1 LCAPLSE
8 APGLLTLRNPGEHH
22 LGRVFFAGLDAGL
35 ETTLNKL
42 RIAGPA
48 KEPARKRRT
57 RTRQAPTPPA
67 PRTAPI
73 QDATDLYLRGLEA
86 SHPLT
91 REAEAEL
98 GRRIVTAERDA
109 LSALVRSPGSVH
121 ALAAMAEEIRSGRT
135 NARDLLLNG
144 EAPDAVAVTSRLM
157 HVLEGARA
165 LAESA
170 EQNAALPADLVE
182 EFDTLRVDP
191 AFAERIDQAVALR
204 AASASE
210 EERATIDEARRRS
223 AKAHARAAHEK
234 SELVRANLRLVVAT
248 ARHYGNRGVPLL
260 DLVQEGN
267 LGLIRAADKF
277 DYSRGYRFGTYAAW
291 WIRQSIERALLYQ
304 GKDVRMPV
312 HLTASRRR
320 VLGAE
325 RALSQKNARTPSQE
339 EIAESSG
346 VPLDKVQAV
355 RALAM
360 MPVSLDAP
368 MGDEGDFRFGD
379 TLASDTDAPDEAL
392 VRNRLR
398 EAASAMLETLTPR
411 EREVLRLRYGLTG
424 EDDHTLEQ
432 IGRSFSLSR
441 ERIRQIESKALEKL
455 RTWSEERGL
464 GSYLDGL
471 R

>member
-1 LCAPLSE
+1 MQ
-8 APGLLTLRNPGEHH
+8 N
-22 LGRVFFAGLDAGL
+22 
-35 ETTLNKL
+35 
-42 RIAGPA
+42 
-48 KEPARKRRT
+48 
-57 RTRQAPTPPA
+57 
-67 PRTAPI
+67 
-73 QDATDLYLRGLEA
+73 ATDLYLRGLES

-91 REAEAEL
+91 REAEAAL
-98 GRRIVTAERDA
+98 GRRIVDAERDA
-109 LSALVRSPGSVH
+109 VSELVRAPGAVH
-121 ALAAMAEEIRSGRT
+121 ALAAMAVEIQSGKT

-144 EAPDAVAVTSRLM
+144 EAPDATETTGRL
-157 HVLEGARA
+157 VQTLERARA
-165 LAESA
+165 LAEGPDA
-170 EQNAALPADLVE
+170 NLPADLVGA
-182 EFDTLRVDP
+182 FDTLRVDP
-191 AFAERIDQAVALR
+191 AFVERLDHALAAR
-204 AASASE
+204 VKGASA
-210 EERATIDEARRRS
+210 EERAHVDEARDRS
-223 AKAHARAAHEK
+223 AKARARAAHEK
-234 SELVRANLRLVVAT
+234 GELVRANLRLVVAT
-248 ARHYGNRGVPLL
+248 ARHYNSRGVPLL

-277 DYSRGYRFGTYAAW
+277 DYARGYRFGTYAAW

-355 RALAM
+355 RALSLS
-360 MPVSLDAP
+360 PVSLDAP
-368 MGDEGDFRFGD
+368 IGGEGDFRFGD
-379 TLASDTDAPDEAL
+379 LLASETDAPDEAL
-392 VRNRLR
+392 ARSRMR
-398 EAASAMLETLTPR
+398 EAASEMLETLTPR

-464 GSYLDGL
+464 GSYLEGL

>member
-1 LCAPLSE
+1 M
-8 APGLLTLRNPGEHH
+8 
-22 LGRVFFAGLDAGL
+22 
-35 ETTLNKL
+35 NKL

-48 KEPARKRRT
+48 KEPARTRHPRT
-57 RTRQAPTPPA
+57 RKAPTPPA
-67 PRTAPI
+67 PRAAPI
-73 QDATDLYLRGLEA
+73 QDATDLYLRGLET
-86 SHPLT
+86 SQPLT

-98 GRRIVTAERDA
+98 GRRIVDAERDA
-109 LSALVRSPGSVH
+109 LSALVRSSASVH
-121 ALAAMAEEIRSGRT
+121 ALAAMAAEIRSGQT
-135 NARDLLLNG
+135 NPRDLLLNG
-144 EAPDAVAVTSRLM
+144 EAPDAADSTRRL
-157 HVLEGARA
+157 VDALEGARA
-165 LAESA
+165 LAEGPESD
-170 EQNAALPADLVE
+170 AALPTDLADA
-182 EFDTLRVDP
+182 FDTLRVDP
-191 AFAERIDQAVALR
+191 TLVERLDQALAAR
-204 AASASE
+204 AKVTHAE
-210 EERATIDEARRRS
+210 EQARIEEARDRS
-223 AKAHARAAHEK
+223 AKARARAAHEK
-234 SELVRANLRLVVAT
+234 GELVRANLRLVVAT
-248 ARHYGNRGVPLL
+248 ARHYSNRGVPLL

-325 RALSQKNARTPSQE
+325 RALSQKNARLPSQE

-355 RALAM
+355 RALSLS
-360 MPVSLDAP
+360 PVSLDAP

-379 TLASDTDAPDEAL
+379 TLASETDAPDEAL
-392 VRNRLR
+392 AQTRMR
-398 EAASAMLETLTPR
+398 EAAREMLETLTPR

>member
-1 LCAPLSE
+1 M
-8 APGLLTLRNPGEHH
+8 
-22 LGRVFFAGLDAGL
+22 
-35 ETTLNKL
+35 NKL

-48 KEPARKRRT
+48 KEPARKRHPRT
-57 RTRQAPTPPA
+57 RKGPTPPA
-67 PRTAPI
+67 PRAVAPI

-86 SHPLT
+86 SQPLT

-98 GRRIVTAERDA
+98 GRRIVDAERDA
-109 LSALVRSPGSVH
+109 LSALVRSPAIVH
-121 ALAAMAEEIRSGRT
+121 ALAAIAEEIRSGQT
-135 NARDLLLNG
+135 NPRDLLLNG
-144 EAPDAVAVTSRLM
+144 EAPDAADVASRL
-157 HVLEGARA
+157 VEALERTRA
-165 LAESA
+165 LAEGPGDD
-170 EQNAALPADLVE
+170 ALPADLADA
-182 EFDTLRVDP
+182 FDVLRVDP
-191 AFAERIDQAVALR
+191 TLVERLDQALAAR
-204 AASASE
+204 AKATSDE
-210 EERATIDEARRRS
+210 EQARIEEARDRS
-223 AKAHARAAHEK
+223 AKARARAAHEK

-325 RALSQKNARTPSQE
+325 RALSQKNARVPSQE

-355 RALAM
+355 RALSLS
-360 MPVSLDAP
+360 PVSLDAP
-368 MGDEGDFRFGD
+368 MGEEGDFRFGD
-379 TLASDTDAPDEAL
+379 TLASETDAPDEAL
-392 VRNRLR
+392 VRSRMR

-411 EREVLRLRYGLTG
+411 EREVLKLRYGLTG

-464 GSYLDGL
+464 GSYLEGL

>member
-1 LCAPLSE
+1 MN
-8 APGLLTLRNPGEHH
+8 LR
-22 LGRVFFAGLDAGL
+22 RVFFAGQDAVWR
-35 ETTLNKL
+35 TALNKS

-57 RTRQAPTPPA
+57 RTRPGPTPLA
-67 PRTAPI
+67 PRDI
-73 QDATDLYLRGLEA
+73 SNQNATDLYLRGLEA

-91 REAEAEL
+91 REDESNL
-98 GRRIVTAERDA
+98 GRRIVDAERDA
-109 LSALVRSPGSVH
+109 LATLVRSPAGVF
-121 ALAAMAEEIRSGRT
+121 ALAAIADEIRSGQT
-135 NARDLLLNG
+135 NPRDLLLNG
-144 EAPDAVAVTSRLM
+144 EAPDANETTSRLAG
-157 HVLEGARA
+157 VLERARV
-165 LAESA
+165 LAVEVASGERA
-170 EQNAALPADLVE
+170 EASLPADLADE
-182 EFDTLRVDP
+182 IDTLRLDP
-191 AFAERIDQAVALR
+191 VFVERLEQAIQSRAEDLVPEQKALV
-204 AASASE
+204 
-210 EERATIDEARRRS
+210 DEARLLS
-223 AKAHARAAHEK
+223 AKARARAAREK
-234 SELVRANLRLVVAT
+234 GDLVQANLRLVVAT
-248 ARHYGNRGVPLL
+248 ARHYSNRGVPLL

-277 DYSRGYRFGTYAAW
+277 DYKRGYRFGTYAAW

-325 RALSQKNARTPSQE
+325 RALSQKNARVPSLE

-355 RALAM
+355 RALSM
-360 MPVSLDAP
+360 QPVSLDAP
-368 MGDEGDFRFGD
+368 LGNEGDFKFGD

-392 VRNRLR
+392 VRNRIR
-398 EAASAMLETLTPR
+398 EATQSMLETLTPR

-424 EDDHTLEQ
+424 EEDHTLEQ

-455 RTWSEERGL
+455 RSWSEERGL